1 MKQLIT
7 LLTILFIADSQ
18 LSAQATWTVSGTN
31 IYNPNTGNVGI
42 GTITP
47 ANKLS
52 VQNAAQ
58 LSGMTSTISTTQTQ
72 VNTTDLGDGAISASY
87 TLSKSSTSNQLVTR
101 VFQLGSVNNLTGGG
115 AVNYMRVLNIANN
128 TNAGTITG
136 DLDAIFIE
144 NGSTAG
150 TVTNSRAIRINN
162 FQGTNQAGIAI
173 NVMGGTN
180 HTYALLGTNNG
191 AIPAG
196 NWGVYAQGAT
206 DKNYFAGNTGIGTT
220 NPQAKL
226 DVNGNIFCNSKVYIG
241 TVDAATTTQIANYAL
256 AVNGTA
262 IFSTAKVKSYG
273 NWPDYVFDDQYK
285 LMSLQE
291 VESFLK
297 LNKHLPGVPAAA
309 EVEKDGIDLGTN
321 QSILLKKV
329 EELTLYM
336 IDQNKK
342 ISVQQDEI
350 NNLKNQL
357 MVLQKR

>member
-42 GTITP
+42 GTTTP
-47 ANKLS
+47 TNKLS
-52 VQNAAQ
+52 VLNAAQ

-72 VNTTDLGDGAISASY
+72 VNTGDLGDGAFSASY
-87 TLSKSSTSNQLVTR
+87 TLSKSSTSNQFVTR

-115 AVNYMRVLNIANN
+115 AVSYMRVLNVANN
-128 TNAGTITG
+128 TNAGTTTG

-144 NGSTAG
+144 NGTTAG
-150 TVTNSRAIRINN
+150 VVNNSRAIRVNN
-162 FQGTNQAGIAI
+162 FQGTNQAGLAV
-173 NVMGGTN
+173 NTMGGTN
-180 HTYALLGTNNG
+180 HTYALLGTIS
-191 AIPAG
+191 IPVG
-196 NWGVYAQGAT
+196 NYGVYASGSA

-241 TVDAATTTQIANYAL
+241 TADAATTTQIANYAL

-262 IFSTAKVKSYG
+262 IFNTAKVKLYG

-291 VESFLK
+291 VENFLK
-297 LNKHLPGVPAAA
+297 LNKHLPGVPAAT
-309 EVEKDGIDLGTN
+309 EVEKDGIDLGAN
-321 QSILLKKV
+321 QSVLLKKV

-342 ISVQQDEI
+342 ISAQQDEI